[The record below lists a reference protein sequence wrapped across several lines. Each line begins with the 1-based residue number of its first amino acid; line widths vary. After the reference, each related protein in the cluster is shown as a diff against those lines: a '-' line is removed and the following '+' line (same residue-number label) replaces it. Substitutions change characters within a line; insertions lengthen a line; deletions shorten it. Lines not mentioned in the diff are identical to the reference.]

1 MPAIVRGVGLTG
13 HEPTDDNWHV
23 PEQATSRPIAAA
35 LTGWADHGHGS
46 LAQRLAYGIRRLVE
60 AGLLDSGTPLPPER
74 RLATE
79 LAVSRSTV
87 TAALDIL
94 RADGLIASHQGRG
107 TVVVGYDVAA
117 AASNRMADSFVAGAG
132 GIDLA
137 VGNPADV
144 SHLPSVSIDIADLL
158 ASGAGVGFQPLGFPA
173 LRQAIADL
181 HTASGSHTVVDE
193 VHVTSGAHQAISLV
207 IGSLTSRREA
217 VALVEPG
224 YPGVFDIIDG
234 IGATVVPLRTDAAG
248 ILPES
253 LAAALGD
260 PAVTVVYLQG
270 GPQNPTGRVTPPAR
284 LRALAAIL
292 DEHDATVV
300 EDLTLSELVYAG
312 RPAAEM
318 AHLCR
323 RAPVVSIGSFSKV
336 FWGGLRVGWIRGPV
350 PIIDR
355 TLHRRLGL
363 DLGVPAPSQLL
374 CLTLLP
380 YLADITSR
388 RRAFLAVQTRHA
400 VALLRAEVPEW
411 EPCIPDGGSV
421 LWVDTPLVDTTPLVQ
436 IAHRHGVHVAPG
448 SMALHHRRPDSHVRI
463 CVDRPWPIVEAGL
476 GRLAAAW
483 RELERR
489 PGRIAG

>member
-1 MPAIVRGVGLTG
+1 VSS
-13 HEPTDDNWHV
+13 
-23 PEQATSRPIAAA
+23 QATSRPIAAA

-46 LAQRLAYGIRRLVE
+46 LAQRLAFGIRRLVE
-60 AGLLDSGTPLPPER
+60 AGLLDSGAPLPPER
-74 RLATE
+74 RLAAE

-107 TVVVGYDVAA
+107 TVVVGYDLAA
-117 AASNRMADSFVAGAG
+117 AASNRMADTFVVGAG

-144 SHLPSVSIDIADLL
+144 SHLPAVSVDIADLL
-158 ASGAGVGFQPLGFPA
+158 ASGAGVGFQPLGLPA
-173 LRQAIADL
+173 LRQAIAEL
-181 HTASGSHTVVDE
+181 HTASGLHTGVDE

-207 IGSLTSRREA
+207 LGALTSRRES

-234 IGATVVPLRTDAAG
+234 LGAGVVPMHTDGAG
-248 ILPES
+248 IVPES
-253 LAAALGD
+253 LVAALAD
-260 PAVTVVYLQG
+260 PTVKVVYLQG
-270 GPQNPTGRVTPPAR
+270 GPQNPTGLVTPPGR
-284 LRALAAIL
+284 LRALAAVL

-300 EDLTLSELVYAG
+300 EDLTLSELAYAG

-323 RAPVVSIGSFSKV
+323 RATVVSIGSFSKV
-336 FWGGLRVGWIRGPV
+336 FWGGLRVGWVRAPI

-355 TLHRRLGL
+355 TLHRRLGI
-363 DLGVPAPSQLL
+363 DLGVPTPSQLL
-374 CLTLLP
+374 CMVLLP
-380 YLADITSR
+380 HLAEITAR
-388 RRAFLAVQTRHA
+388 RRAFLAVHTRQA
-400 VALLRAEVPEW
+400 VSLLRAEVPEW
-411 EPCIPDGGSV
+411 EPCIPAGGSV
-421 LWVDTPLVDTTPLVQ
+421 LWVGTPLVDTTPLVQ

-448 SMALHHRRPDSHVRI
+448 SMARHHRRPDSHVRI
-463 CVDRPWPIVEAGL
+463 CVDRPWPLVEAGL
-476 GRLAAAW
+476 GRLVAAW

>member
-1 MPAIVRGVGLTG
+1 MPT
-13 HEPTDDNWHV
+13 
-23 PEQATSRPIAAA
+23 QATPRPIAAA

-46 LAQRLAYGIRRLVE
+46 LAQRLAFGIRRLVD
-60 AGLLDSGTPLPPER
+60 AGLLASGTALPPER
-74 RLATE
+74 RLAAE

-107 TVVVGYDVAA
+107 TVVVGYDLEA
-117 AASNRMADSFVAGAG
+117 AASNRMVDTFVGGAG

-144 SHLPSVSIDIADLL
+144 AHLPSVSVDIADLL
-158 ASGAGVGFQPLGFPA
+158 ASGAGVGFQPLGLPA
-173 LRQAIADL
+173 LREAIADL
-181 HTASGSHTVVDE
+181 HTAAGCHAAAEE

-207 IGSLTSRREA
+207 IGSLASRREA

-248 ILPES
+248 VVPES
-253 LAAALGD
+253 LVAALAD
-260 PAVTVVYLQG
+260 PSVTVVYLQG
-270 GPQNPTGRVTPPAR
+270 GPQNPTGFVTPPAR
-284 LRALAAIL
+284 LRALAAVL

-312 RPAAEM
+312 RAPVEL

-336 FWGGLRVGWIRGPV
+336 FWGGLRVGWIRAPL

-355 TLHRRLGL
+355 TLHRRLGI
-363 DLGVPAPSQLL
+363 DLGGPTASQLL
-374 CLTLLP
+374 CLALLP
-380 YLADITSR
+380 HLAEITAR
-388 RRAFLAVQTRHA
+388 RRAFLAEHTQRASA
-400 VALLRAEVPEW
+400 VLRAGVPEW
-411 EPCIPDGGSV
+411 EAGEPDGGSV

-448 SMALHHRRPDSHVRI
+448 SIALHHRRPDSHVRI
-463 CVDRPWPIVEAGL
+463 CVDRPWPLVEAGL